1 MSIDE
6 TTERSGPDGAPPDA
20 VDPLRWQVLN
30 LSVMPLWLAMV
41 LAPESRIT
49 RRLMDRSGWWFAGLS
64 AAYVAQL
71 VQAAAASDGPPRL
84 DPEGVREMLAAPSG
98 FLAGWTHYLAF
109 DLFVGRWIW
118 ERGLAEG
125 RSTRLALVLTLMAG
139 PAGLGV
145 FALQRRALTP

>member
-1 MSIDE
+1 MAI
-6 TTERSGPDGAPPDA
+6 TEDTGARDA
-20 VDPLRWQVLN
+20 QRVDPIRWQILN
-30 LSVMPLWLAMV
+30 LSVMPLWLGMIV
-41 LAPESRIT
+41 APQSRLT
-49 RRLMDRSGWWFAGLS
+49 RWLMDRSGWWFAGLS

-71 VQAAAASDGPPRL
+71 LQTAIAADGPPRL
-84 DPEGVREMLAAPSG
+84 DPDGLREALAAPNG

-118 ERGLAEG
+118 RRGLAEG
-125 RSTRLALVLTLMAG
+125 RSTRLALFLTLMAG